1 MRLYRLLL
9 ILGTK
14 KEMARQGDY
23 FNRFFWLYSFSA
35 CVYFS
40 FTHTQ
45 LRTLSSFFSFCTYMD
60 SWLNTWVSF
69 ALVGVFFF
77 IYLFFFNSLTHTA
90 ICDVTMY

>member
-1 MRLYRLLL
+1 MQLLPLIIVFFYYYYLLEFYSLAKLDMRLYRLLL

-14 KEMARQGDY
+14 KEMTRQGDY

-45 LRTLSSFFSFCTYMD
+45 LRTLSSFFF
-60 SWLNTWVSF
+60 LHLHGLL
-69 ALVGVFFF
+69 A
-77 IYLFFFNSLTHTA
+77 
-90 ICDVTMY
+90 